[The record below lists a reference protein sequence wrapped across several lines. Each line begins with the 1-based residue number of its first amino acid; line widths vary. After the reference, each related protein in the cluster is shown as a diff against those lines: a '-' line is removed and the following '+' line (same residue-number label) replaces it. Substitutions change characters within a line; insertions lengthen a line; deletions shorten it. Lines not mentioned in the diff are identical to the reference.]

1 MLRPNCLFFKSSENK
16 KIASTRDVSKYYL
29 TQRGDRTETWSEC
42 RTGSEN
48 VNNRLASNK
57 CDNSQSFLIK
67 IFFERFWKVGL
78 KANIVRLIHNY
89 KWKFFFQYQNL
100 KGLANIWAGGIPNTR
115 GRYCSPKWRDIYV
128 LSYKKPIWEIPYFST
143 LSNLHHHDSRM
154 PCTKRNEHNVH
165 STL

>member
-1 MLRPNCLFFKSSENK
+1 MPHSPLSRSLPHSLCITRAAWGMRGISLLEISWATAAGKQTLAVGCFVLWSLAWFFVRVSSERKKQAWGIIRFPKPENQNFLTTDNNK
-16 KIASTRDVSKYYL
+16 TDS
-29 TQRGDRTETWSEC
+29 WSEC

-89 KWKFFFQYQNL
+89 KWKIFF
-100 KGLANIWAGGIPNTR
+100 NT
-115 GRYCSPKWRDIYV
+115 KI
-128 LSYKKPIWEIPYFST
+128 
-143 LSNLHHHDSRM
+143 
-154 PCTKRNEHNVH
+154 
-165 STL
+165 

>member
-1 MLRPNCLFFKSSENK
+1 MAKSVRKIHFKNSNVVGKQLDFIFLHQS
-16 KIASTRDVSKYYL
+16 
-29 TQRGDRTETWSEC
+29 QRGDRTETWSEC

-89 KWKFFFQYQNL
+89 K
-100 KGLANIWAGGIPNTR
+100 
-115 GRYCSPKWRDIYV
+115 
-128 LSYKKPIWEIPYFST
+128 
-143 LSNLHHHDSRM
+143 
-154 PCTKRNEHNVH
+154 
-165 STL
+165 

>member
-1 MLRPNCLFFKSSENK
+1 MSEIHCIKNARNEKLTFDLRWAKGTDNNK
-16 KIASTRDVSKYYL
+16 TDS
-29 TQRGDRTETWSEC
+29 WSEC

-89 KWKFFFQYQNL
+89 K
-100 KGLANIWAGGIPNTR
+100 
-115 GRYCSPKWRDIYV
+115 
-128 LSYKKPIWEIPYFST
+128 
-143 LSNLHHHDSRM
+143 
-154 PCTKRNEHNVH
+154 
-165 STL
+165 

>member
-1 MLRPNCLFFKSSENK
+1 MPQALLHINNEVCISTDNNK
-16 KIASTRDVSKYYL
+16 TDS
-29 TQRGDRTETWSEC
+29 WSEC

-89 KWKFFFQYQNL
+89 K
-100 KGLANIWAGGIPNTR
+100 
-115 GRYCSPKWRDIYV
+115 
-128 LSYKKPIWEIPYFST
+128 
-143 LSNLHHHDSRM
+143 
-154 PCTKRNEHNVH
+154 
-165 STL
+165 

>member
-1 MLRPNCLFFKSSENK
+1 MLIHKSYVDEESR
-16 KIASTRDVSKYYL
+16 KIICPPTYIKA
-29 TQRGDRTETWSEC
+29 QRGDRTETWSEC

-89 KWKFFFQYQNL
+89 K
-100 KGLANIWAGGIPNTR
+100 
-115 GRYCSPKWRDIYV
+115 
-128 LSYKKPIWEIPYFST
+128 
-143 LSNLHHHDSRM
+143 
-154 PCTKRNEHNVH
+154 
-165 STL
+165 